1 MLVRVRVTP
10 NAKRPRVVRAN
21 DGGYEVKVD
30 EKAKEGRANKR
41 LIEILAEHLGV
52 PKSRLRLVSGA
63 RSRDKLVEVAGEA
76 V

>member
-1 MLVRVRVTP
+1 M
-10 NAKRPRVVRAN
+10 
-21 DGGYEVKVD
+21 KVD